1 VRLLLAMQRIL
12 ILVLRCSAV
21 GLLASTLIV
30 AAQTPETLQ
39 RARGLLE
46 HGHLADASHTLD
58 SLLQRHPGN
67 ADAWTLLGVV
77 QVQQHEPAKAEECF
91 RKALSIRP
99 DLTSAQTNLGHLLL
113 DEHRQSEALP
123 YLTSALKSDGGNSQL
138 RQMLVSAAE
147 GTAIQQRAHGDRD
160 GALATLLSAK
170 GEAPHSFPLLMDL
183 SILEDELRLLRDA
196 DRDIHEARSI
206 HPEDLK
212 ALYAEA
218 RVKMDL
224 QDMPSAERDMR
235 AYLQARPE
243 DATAHYGLGRIL
255 QITQRVDDAKAEF
268 ERSIELAPNQAE
280 SYYQI
285 GQMALDNGDY
295 VLARQE
301 CGKALEHDPKHGGAL
316 TALGIAAFRQKQYG
330 EAIQSFQAAIA
341 AAPEYQP
348 AHYYYGLAL
357 AKSGQKEASEHELN
371 VAARMADEQNRREAQ
386 RLQLSPAAGPQP

>member
-1 VRLLLAMQRIL
+1 MQRTL
-12 ILVLRCSAV
+12 LLVLRCSAIV
-21 GLLASTLIV
+21 LLASALV
-30 AAQTPETLQ
+30 VVGQTPDTLQ
-39 RARGLLE
+39 RARGLFE
-46 HGHLADASHTLD
+46 HGRLADAGHTLE

-77 QVQQHEPAKAEECF
+77 RVQQHEPAKAEECF

-123 YLTSALKSDGGNSQL
+123 YLTNALKSDGGNNEL

-147 GTAIQQRAHGDRD
+147 ATAIQQRAHGDRD

-170 GEAPHSFPLLMDL
+170 AEVPHSFPLLLDL

-224 QDMPSAERDMR
+224 QDMPSAEQDMR
-235 AYLQARPE
+235 AYLKARPE

-255 QITQRVDDAKAEF
+255 QITQRSDDAKAEF
-268 ERSIELAPNQAE
+268 ERSIALAPNQAE

-295 VLARQE
+295 ALAQQE
-301 CGKALEHDPKHGGAL
+301 CRKALEHDPKHGGAL
-316 TALGIAAFRQKQYG
+316 AALGITAFRRKQYG
-330 EAIQSFQAAIA
+330 EAIQSLQAAIA

-357 AKSGQKEASEHELN
+357 AKTGQKEASEHELKI
-371 VAARMADEQNRREAQ
+371 AAQMANEQNRREAQ
-386 RLQLSPAAGPQP
+386 RLQLSPGASGSPP

>member
-1 VRLLLAMQRIL
+1 MQRTL
-12 ILVLRCSAV
+12 LLVLRCSAIV
-21 GLLASTLIV
+21 LLASALIV
-30 AAQTPETLQ
+30 VGQTPDTLQ
-39 RARGLLE
+39 RARGLFE
-46 HGHLADASHTLD
+46 HGRLADAGHTLE

-77 QVQQHEPAKAEECF
+77 RVQQHEPAKAEECF

-123 YLTSALKSDGGNSQL
+123 YLTNALKSDGGNSEL

-147 GTAIQQRAHGDRD
+147 ATAIQQRAHGDRD

-170 GEAPHSFPLLMDL
+170 AEVPHSFPLLLDL

-224 QDMPSAERDMR
+224 QDMPSAEKDMR
-235 AYLQARPE
+235 AYLKARPE

-255 QITQRVDDAKAEF
+255 QITQRSDDAKAEF
-268 ERSIELAPNQAE
+268 ERSIALAPNQAE

-295 VLARQE
+295 ALAQQE
-301 CGKALEHDPKHGGAL
+301 CRKALEHDPKHGGAL
-316 TALGIAAFRQKQYG
+316 AALGIAAFRQKQYG
-330 EAIQSFQAAIA
+330 EAIQSLQAAIA

-357 AKSGQKEASEHELN
+357 AKTGQKEASEHELKI
-371 VAARMADEQNRREAQ
+371 AAQMANEQNRREAQ
-386 RLQLSPAAGPQP
+386 RLQLSPGASGSPP